1 MPVFA
6 RLEERFE
13 RFVQRTRTDSY
24 ALSVPGLPGQVAV
37 YCLEMLMCQD
47 RLTQKALAAWKGQPA
62 PEGYRCAISPGQFL
76 QAHGITYEVLVGSL
90 DFVPRSGPA
99 IVVGNHPYGII
110 EVVICFDLVMQL
122 RKDALVLAN
131 YCFYSNPL
139 VTPYM
144 APIDFRGRPRSAR
157 MNLQSTVQF
166 RDHVRNG
173 GIGLM
178 APSGTVATRY
188 DLSKPAT
195 EPEWST
201 SAARLAM
208 NHNATVVPVCSEGE
222 ASTLFHLASKTGL
235 APRLAVMMLENYR
248 LRRRH
253 LRVAVGPPVSPETLR
268 GFGSAVEA
276 TQFLRAQVDGLRT
289 ALAAKASP
297 ATQPAEAAQSRPAPD
312 GCSPSPRSL
321 SE

>member
-1 MPVFA
+1 MSIVA

-47 RLTQKALAAWKGQPA
+47 HFTQKAMDAWKGQPP
-62 PEGYRCAISPGQFL
+62 PEGCRSAISPGQFL
-76 QAHGITYEVLVGSL
+76 QAHGITYEVLVGSS
-90 DFVPRSGPA
+90 DFVPRYGPA

-110 EVVICFDLVMQL
+110 EVIMCFDLVMQA
-122 RKDALVLAN
+122 RNDPIVLAN

-139 VTPYM
+139 VKPYI
-144 APIDFRGRPRSAR
+144 APIDFRGTHRSAK

-178 APSGTVATRY
+178 APSGTVATRD
-188 DLSKPAT
+188 DLSKSAT

-208 NHNATVVPVCSEGE
+208 NHNATVVPMCCEGE
-222 ASTLFHLASKTGL
+222 ASTLFHLASKIGT

-248 LRRRH
+248 LRKRH
-253 LRVAVGPPVSPETLR
+253 LRVAVGPPVSPKTLR
-268 GFGSAVEA
+268 SFDSAAAA
-276 TQFLRAQVDGLRT
+276 TQFLRGQVDGLRA
-289 ALAAKASP
+289 ALAAKTGSAAP
-297 ATQPAEAAQSRPAPD
+297 PVGAAT
-312 GCSPSPRSL
+312 
-321 SE
+321 